1 MNKDLNLPPEI
12 ITLKV
17 KEIKNTLKI
26 LFVLDFYENFNLLN
40 FIEIREISVQIL
52 LEVIQDDTKHTGI
65 LLRKMC
71 LWGNGGEPGE
81 AGRETKTWYKPN
93 LMWRRHKSNWMK
105 ASRSPFS

>member
-71 LWGNGGEPGE
+71 L
-81 AGRETKTWYKPN
+81 
-93 LMWRRHKSNWMK
+93 
-105 ASRSPFS
+105 